1 MYITILMQF
10 REKSK
15 LLLEN
20 QEKQQELTR
29 VNEKLISDLIA
40 EVIEANASKEI
51 VESELS
57 ETARKRADLQQ
68 KFNRL
73 FSKLMRVYSKKRD
86 EISSLNRSH
95 QTMILMMQD
104 QVSLSI
110 NSY

>member
-1 MYITILMQF
+1 MQF

-20 QEKQQELTR
+20 QQKQQELTR
-29 VNEKLISDLIA
+29 ENEKLISDLIA
-40 EVIEANASKEI
+40 EVIKANASKRR
-51 VESELS
+51 VESELN

-68 KFNRL
+68 KFDRL
-73 FSKLMRVYSKKRD
+73 FSQLMRVYSKKQD

-110 NSY
+110 N